1 MIKGSCNVVFI
12 GCLLS
17 SLSACAE
24 QHASPATPSAAVD
37 QVVSMGGQQ
46 LTLENDQQRCVL
58 RKPDQSILPLDM
70 PWPCQFTIDRQGKP
84 YVATFGKV
92 PIVIVI
98 HVEADPADS
107 HVCRSEYRAIRQING
122 QLEPSIIARG
132 ASCMRGAGDQKN
144 YTGLFI
150 W

>member
-1 MIKGSCNVVFI
+1 MIKAFHAVFI
-12 GCLLS
+12 GCLFS
-17 SLSACAE
+17 SLSACAG
-24 QHASPATPSAAVD
+24 QQAQPVTPSAAED

-58 RKPDQSILPLDM
+58 RKPDQSLLPLDM

-84 YVATFGKV
+84 YIATFGKV
-92 PIVIVI
+92 PIVIVL
-98 HVEADPADS
+98 HLALDPENNRE
-107 HVCRSEYRAIRQING
+107 CRAEYRAIRQIND
-122 QLEPSIIARG
+122 QLELSIIVRG

-144 YTGLFI
+144 YTGLFT

>member
-1 MIKGSCNVVFI
+1 MIRVHHFAFV

-24 QHASPATPSAAVD
+24 PQDQIATPSVAAA
-37 QVVSMGGQQ
+37 QIVSINGQL
-46 LTLENDQQRCVL
+46 LTLENNQQRCVL

-70 PWPCQFTIDRQGKP
+70 PWPCQFTVDQQGKSH
-84 YVATFGKV
+84 VETFSNV

-98 HVEADPADS
+98 HTAADPENSDR
-107 HVCRSEYRAIRQING
+107 CRSEYRAIRQING

-132 ASCMRGAGDQKN
+132 GSCMVGTGDQKN